1 MAKSHSQKLRV
12 LAEQGKKI
20 VAAEGIYAGQ
30 TVEFAP
36 RFPPSV
42 DGTGQTDRDPWVIRS
57 SVQKDPETGEYL
69 VLRRY
74 SGAQCRVARE
84 GE

>member
-20 VAAEGIYAGQ
+20 VAAEGLHEGQ
-30 TVEFAP
+30 EVEFSP
-36 RFPPSV
+36 RFPPSA

-57 SVQKDPETGEYL
+57 TVQKDPETGAYI

>member
-12 LAEQGKKI
+12 LADLGHKI
-20 VAAEGIYAGQ
+20 VCAESPYEGVA
-30 TVEFAP
+30 VEFAP
-36 RFPPSV
+36 RFPLSQ

-57 SVQKDPETGEYL
+57 TTEKDLATGEYRVIERL
-69 VLRRY
+69 
-74 SGAQCRVARE
+74 SGAQCRVARD

>member
-12 LAEQGKKI
+12 LQELGHKI
-20 VAAEGIYAGQ
+20 VCAESPYEGVA
-30 TVEFAP
+30 VEFAP
-36 RFPPSV
+36 RYPISA

-57 SVQKDPETGEYL
+57 TTERDPETGA
-69 VLRRY
+69 Y
-74 SGAQCRVARE
+74 SVVKRLPGNACRVAKE

>member
-12 LAEQGKKI
+12 LQELGHKI
-20 VAAEGIYAGQ
+20 VCAESPYEGQ
-30 TVEFAP
+30 PVEFAP
-36 RFPPSV
+36 RFPLSE

-57 SVQKDPETGEYL
+57 TTEKNHATGAYRAIQRL
-69 VLRRY
+69 

>member
-12 LAEQGKKI
+12 LQEQGVKI
-20 VAAEGIYAGQ
+20 VAAEGVYEGVM
-30 TVEFAP
+30 VEFAP
-36 RFPPSV
+36 RFPPSQ

-57 SVQKDPETGEYL
+57 ATRTDPVTGEPV
-69 VLRRY
+69 VLARFP
-74 SGAQCRVARE
+74 GNKCRPARE

>member
-12 LAEQGKKI
+12 LQEQGVKI
-20 VAAEGIYAGQ
+20 VCAEGVYEGVM
-30 TVEFAP
+30 VEFAP
-36 RFPPSV
+36 RFPPST

-57 SVQKDPETGEYL
+57 ATRTDPVTGAPV
-69 VLRRY
+69 VLARFPG
-74 SGAQCRVARE
+74 SKCRPARA